1 MTLFFS
7 DVWKRDHNIGENLNK
22 TLCMLTF
29 YVYYMSYMKRVS
41 YSEGPQKTNT
51 PDRWL
56 CRNIECAG
64 RCWPEGYQRM
74 LWYNKFFCIITV
86 KRYQTLRVIFNK
98 VPKTSNTPKDQLH
111 YCWLIQMASMS
122 LILEYLLL
130 HIILIWKNVKLCKC
144 RNLKA
149 KIKSF
154 FHQRDM

>member
-1 MTLFFS
+1 MACSRTNIWHCFS
-7 DVWKRDHNIGENLNK
+7 DVWKMDHNIGENLSK
-22 TLCMLTF
+22 ILLMLTF
-29 YVYYMSYMKRVS
+29 YVYYMSYMNHW
-41 YSEGPQKTNT
+41 P
-51 PDRWL
+51 

-98 VPKTSNTPKDQLH
+98 VPKTSNMPKDQLH

-130 HIILIWKNVKLCKC
+130 HIILIWRNVKLCKC